1 MSFDKMVFI
10 VGVSRSG
17 TTLMRRVLN
26 KSTKF
31 ALLDENNYMGHLWP
45 PLAMRKVF
53 SRFGSLNIDQNVVK
67 LVDWFY
73 SSDFDNY
80 SRLKTVSWQ
89 WQWFRDEV
97 PKEQL
102 LERIL
107 SSDRSEKGIYLVFME
122 LFCEERE
129 GEVIGEKTPSHIKY
143 IDTIMQWYPDAK
155 IIHMLR
161 DPRAIY
167 TSEVRRRQE
176 KSPSPPYR
184 QLRKFPLLLKLFLM
198 FQVTWTWGD
207 ALKRYR
213 KYSEKY
219 GSNYRVVQF
228 ESMIGSP
235 ESEVRSICD
244 WVGVEF
250 QEIMLEQQVM
260 SEGFTQGKKGFDTT
274 ASRRWEKHIDSW
286 ARSWFESRFRKA
298 LLEVD
303 YDI

>member
-26 KSTKF
+26 KSTRF

-45 PLAMRKVF
+45 PLAMRKKF
-53 SRFGSLNIDQNVVK
+53 ARFGSLTNDGNVKK
-67 LVDWFY
+67 LVEWFY
-73 SSDFDNY
+73 SPDFDKY
-80 SRLKTVSWQ
+80 TKLKTVSWQ

-102 LERIL
+102 LEKML
-107 SSDRSEKGIYLVFME
+107 ASDRSEKGIYLVFMK
-122 LFCEERE
+122 LFADDRQS
-129 GEVIGEKTPSHIKY
+129 EVIGEKTPSHIKY

-155 IIHMLR
+155 IIHMMR

-176 KSPSPPYR
+176 KSLSPPYK
-184 QLRKFPLLLKLFLM
+184 QLRKFPLFLKLFLM

-213 KYSEKY
+213 KYSKKY
-219 GSNYRVVQF
+219 DSNYRVVQF
-228 ESMIGSP
+228 ESMIGNP

-260 SEGFTQGKKGFDTT
+260 SDGFKQGQKGFDKT

-286 ARSWFESRFRKA
+286 ARRWFEGRFLYA
-298 LLEVD
+298 LKEVG
-303 YDI
+303 YKI